1 MSRPRWAELVR
12 NCPHG
17 VSAPNRAHL
26 ASLLTPVPFPVFW
39 QVCSDPIQPVFQGE
53 ASSVGP
59 GDAKVTTLPSPPP
72 SAWPDLL
79 SRARLCS
86 GVYTLDKVGKGPGGV
101 PAKST
106 LPLSPALRDAS
117 GDRFC
122 LDGLVEPSP
131 EGPLHLARLGDGECL
146 KPGRAGT
153 QPPWEAQ
160 PSHPGYSE
168 SGLRPQPP
176 WEAQPSHPGHPESGL
191 ELNHPGKPSLP
202 IPAILSLGC
211 PGKPSLPLP
220 AILSLGWDSTTLGS
234 PAFPSRPSRV
244 WAAFVS
250 LTFLAWGR
258 GMVEGLLSTSRA
270 PSLQPVYPCVPH
282 VGGAGSRRVSCQL

>member
-176 WEAQPSHPGHPESGL
+176 WEAQPSHPSHPESGL
-191 ELNHPGKPSLP
+191 PWEAQPSPPRHPESGLGLNHPGKPSLP
-202 IPAILSLGC
+202 IPAIPSLGC
-211 PGKPSLPLP
+211 LRVFDLPGLGKGDGGRAPFYLQGPEPPACLPL
-220 AILSLGWDSTTLGS
+220 
-234 PAFPSRPSRV
+234 
-244 WAAFVS
+244 
-250 LTFLAWGR
+250 
-258 GMVEGLLSTSRA
+258 RA
-270 PSLQPVYPCVPH
+270 PCGRCWVQTSILPTLTDGCIDA
-282 VGGAGSRRVSCQL
+282 GGGV

>member
-1 MSRPRWAELVR
+1 M
-12 NCPHG
+12 
-17 VSAPNRAHL
+17 
-26 ASLLTPVPFPVFW
+26 
-39 QVCSDPIQPVFQGE
+39 
-53 ASSVGP
+53 
-59 GDAKVTTLPSPPP
+59 TTLPSPPP

-191 ELNHPGKPSLP
+191 RPQPPWEAKPSHPGYPESGLGLNHPGKPSLP
-202 IPAILSLGC
+202 IPAILESGLPWEAQPSPPSYPESGLGLSH
-211 PGKPSLPLP
+211 PGKPSLLTP